1 MRYLDVLCY
10 AALCCRVLRFV
21 AVLCRLC
28 CAVIYA
34 GTDLAHCR
42 LPRLAVGPQTLPKAP
57 VHLSPPIPGAPP
69 VAAPPAG
76 LTIAQLAALLAAR
89 EQACLT
95 GFDKTL
101 AGACASP
108 VVAPCCDA
116 LRLDSPDCLGLIAT
130 TMADD
135 PTYKHAAL
143 FSAL

>member
-1 MRYLDVLCY
+1 MRGLIWRIATCHSS
-10 AALCCRVLRFV
+10 
-21 AVLCRLC
+21 RLGHKPC
-28 CAVIYA
+28 PSC
-34 GTDLAHCR
+34 
-42 LPRLAVGPQTLPKAP
+42 GPPLTSCPWC
-57 VHLSPPIPGAPP
+57 SP